1 MPNKATEKL
10 LGGHGVLICGYDDD
24 RSVSIVRNQWGEQWG
39 DHGYCYMP
47 YGYESIW
54 TEAWTALPTG

>member
-24 RSVSIVRNQWGEQWG
+24 RSVWIVRNQWG

-54 TEAWTALPTG
+54 TEAWTAVPTG